1 MYLILTWV
9 YRKRRKMMNGNKA
22 DHGST
27 EKEKEIVFFI
37 DNEKFETDQATLTA
51 RTLLVDYAKE
61 DATQTTLALRHGND
75 IKKYANPDEPVAMKN
90 GMKFIVFHNTPTSV
104 S

>member
-1 MYLILTWV
+1 MD
-9 YRKRRKMMNGNKA
+9 GNKTE
-22 DHGST
+22 HGPAEREKDRER
-27 EKEKEIVFFI
+27 EKETVFFI
-37 DNEKFETDQATLTA
+37 DNEKFETNQATLTV

-61 DATQTTLALRHGND
+61 DPTQTTLALHHGND
-75 IKKYANPDEPVAMKN
+75 IKKYTNLDEPVAMKN